1 MKYFLIAGE
10 PSGDLL
16 GAKLI
21 RALKDKDPEAEFT
34 GIGGQQMVAAG
45 LQSLLP
51 MTELTV
57 MGVWEAAMRLPQLMR
72 IRKGIVEEIEK
83 RDPDA
88 LITIDFPD
96 FNFSVAKLLKKR
108 NKVKTK
114 AIHYVAPTVW
124 AWRPGRA
131 KQVAQYLDAMLCLF
145 PFEPQYFKKHKLR
158 SVYVGHPITDG
169 EIAQGS
175 KERFREVHQVP
186 DDVKLLGLYFGSRE
200 EELKNHGK
208 VIMETA
214 MYVAEEVENMHLV
227 VPTLDRLEYD
237 VVKLLQDIGITAY
250 IDSDFSKKADALAA
264 TDVGIA
270 VSGTVALQL
279 AYTKRPH
286 VIVYKTHPVTYWIVR
301 LLAKIKHIHLGN
313 IMLNREAIPEFIQGR
328 CQSEII
334 SDEVIKLFNDQEVV
348 NKQLEAFEEISEKM
362 GSQQS
367 EKPSDKAARYIL
379 NLLTGPQKD
388 KKVTPANS
396 ADDKS
401 AVKAEQT
408 G

>member
-21 RALKDKDPEAEFT
+21 RAIKDKDPDAEFT
-34 GIGGQQMVAAG
+34 GIGGEQMIAAG
-45 LQSLLP
+45 MHSLLP

-57 MGVWEAAMRLPQLMR
+57 MGVWEAAMRLPQLMK
-72 IRKGIVEEIEK
+72 IRKGVVEEIEK
-83 RDPDA
+83 RAPDA

-108 NKVKTK
+108 NKVKTR

-169 EIAQGS
+169 EIAKGS

-186 DDVKLLGLYFGSRE
+186 EDVKLLGLYFGSRE
-200 EELKNHGK
+200 EELKNHGT
-208 VIMETA
+208 VIKETA
-214 MYVAEEVENMHLV
+214 MYVAEEVDNVHLV

-237 VVKLLQDIGITAY
+237 VVKLLQGIGITAY

-264 TDVGIA
+264 TDAGIA

-286 VIVYKTHPVTYWIVR
+286 VIVYKTHPVTYWVVR
-301 LLAKIKHIHLGN
+301 LLTKIKHIHLGN
-313 IMLNREAIPEFIQGR
+313 IMLNREAVPEFIQGR
-328 CQSEII
+328 CKSEII
-334 SDEVIKLFNDQEVV
+334 SDAVIKLFNDQETV
-348 NKQLEAFEEISEKM
+348 NKQLEAFEEIFLKM
-362 GSQQS
+362 GGQQD
-367 EKPSDKAARYIL
+367 EKPSDKAAHYIVNML
-379 NLLTGPQKD
+379 KAPQR
-388 KKVTPANS
+388 KKMPKPNSKSEDNKIKAN
-396 ADDKS
+396 
-401 AVKAEQT
+401 QT